1 MPSQQV
7 MTKKKST
14 VRPRHQKNKPKRY
27 LDTSIICNLINF
39 ARIALYLKLY
49 KIKIN
54 YRI

>member
-27 LDTSIICNLINF
+27 LDTSIICNLITF
-39 ARIALYLKLY
+39 ARIAILNY
-49 KIKIN
+49 IK
-54 YRI
+54 